1 MYCTVW
7 RGLCDVRCRVCVTL
21 FDIFLLCHL
30 LLHLTLLHQ
39 QIIKSYIFLTLSP
52 SLSPSVAAQQARRRD
67 KQVKIAMD
75 KLKQEKDARDLIEK
89 EINDK
94 LAEERRLQKLEDD
107 KNAAQA
113 ARDAIINNPKLNYF
127 NSISF
132 STPAPAPGTFDYLSP
147 LPVDGISPTAST
159 VPPTVNSSISPISL
173 TASWL
178 EKVTTS
184 EKGLY
189 MENAMPTEMKLCPMS
204 AEQVI

>member
-1 MYCTVW
+1 M
-7 RGLCDVRCRVCVTL
+7 
-21 FDIFLLCHL
+21 
-30 LLHLTLLHQ
+30 
-39 QIIKSYIFLTLSP
+39 
-52 SLSPSVAAQQARRRD
+52 AAQQARRRD
-67 KQVKIAMD
+67 KQVKIALD
-75 KLKQEKDARDLIEK
+75 KLKLEKDARDLIEK
-89 EINDK
+89 AEKDR
-94 LAEERRLQKLEDD
+94 LAEIKRLEKLEAD
-107 KNAAQA
+107 KQAAQA
-113 ARDAIINNPKLNYF
+113 ERDAIIYNPKLNYF

-147 LPVDGISPTAST
+147 LPLDGISPTAST

-204 AEQVI
+204 NEQVI

>member
-1 MYCTVW
+1 
-7 RGLCDVRCRVCVTL
+7 VRCRVCVTL
-21 FDIFLLCHL
+21 FDIFLLCL
-30 LLHLTLLHQ
+30 LLLYLTLLHQ